1 MKKLKFMLALAFA
14 FCLCAC
20 DSSESIPQETNLISN
35 YTEENHYTCGKNVT
49 WDFDETTATLTISGT
64 DEMQD
69 FGYGSYGCI
78 PLSAPWV
85 NLQADIKT
93 VVIENGVTTIGNLAF
108 DKCTALESITIP
120 DSVTKIGSDA
130 FRSCT
135 ALQSVMIPEHVTE
148 IGDWA
153 FDECTALESITI
165 PEHVTRIADTAFLKC
180 SALQAIHVAEN
191 NQNYSSENGVLF
203 DKNKT
208 ILITFPLQNS
218 QIEYTIPESVTEI
231 EAFAFYENSV
241 LKSITIPEH
250 IKSID
255 DNMFFRCSALET
267 VVIPDSVTEIGDSA
281 FSECSSLKSII
292 IPDSVTY
299 IGDET
304 FSKCTALESITIP
317 ESVTYLGIDDFLGC
331 SALQSLTFNCN
342 LYTQITYH
350 DTDDYL
356 ISNKITIYGSKDSI
370 AESYAEAYHATYIC
384 LDET

>member
-1 MKKLKFMLALAFA
+1 MKKLKFILVLAFA

-20 DSSESIPQETNLISN
+20 DSSESIPQETNLISD
-35 YTEENHYTCGKNVT
+35 YIEENHYTCGKNVT
-49 WDFDETTATLTISGT
+49 WNFDETTATLTISGT
-64 DEMQD
+64 GEMKD

-78 PLSAPWV
+78 PLSAPWD

-148 IGDWA
+148 IGYYA
-153 FDECTALESITI
+153 FSD
-165 PEHVTRIADTAFLKC
+165 C
-180 SALQAIHVAEN
+180 SALQAIHVSEN

-208 ILITFPLQNS
+208 ILITFPAQNS
-218 QIEYTIPESVTEI
+218 QTEYTIPESVTEI
-231 EAFAFYENSV
+231 DAFAFYENSV

-250 IKSID
+250 ITSID
-255 DNMFFRCSALET
+255 GNMFFRCSALET
-267 VVIPDSVTEIGDSA
+267 VVIPDSVTKIGDSA

-304 FSKCTALESITIP
+304 FSKCSALESITIP
-317 ESVTYLGIDDFLGC
+317 KNVTYLGIDDFLEC
-331 SALQSLTFNCN
+331 SALQSLTFHCSQ
-342 LYTQITYH
+342 YTQFSFH
-350 DTDDYL
+350 STDDSQ
-356 ISNKITIYGSKDSI
+356 ISDNITIYGSKDSI
-370 AESYAEAYHATYIC
+370 AEFYAEAYHATYIC
-384 LDET
+384 LDEN